1 MNKKNFVVEMLQF
14 TAAYSLYS
22 ELRFQATWIGVHGM
36 SVCTVQRA
44 HAVCAEQSLQGR
56 SKIPH
61 SQILPETPWMYCTSN
76 CELIW
81 WLHILKPF
89 TVADICR
96 TPTFS
101 HDGHHDPS
109 FQTLEHGT

>member
-1 MNKKNFVVEMLQF
+1 M
-14 TAAYSLYS
+14 
-22 ELRFQATWIGVHGM
+22 WIGVHGM
-36 SVCTVQRA
+36 SVCTVQRE
-44 HAVCAEQSLQGR
+44 HAVCAEQSLQGS

-81 WLHILKPF
+81 WLHILKPY
-89 TVADICR
+89 TIADICR

-109 FQTLEHGT
+109 LRRCEFTSAEEVTIPQTLEHGT